1 MTKILKSIGTFILT
15 FAIITGLLMIGG
27 CAETRYNTTA
37 KIYKQVDNDLFLVD
51 GAGYV
56 WCVSDR
62 PDLVLGDMVTVYF
75 DNNCTDYTREDDII
89 LKIKRL
95 DN

>member
-1 MTKILKSIGTFILT
+1 MIKFFKAIGAFLLTFVIILT
-15 FAIITGLLMIGG
+15 LLMAGG

-37 KIYKQVDNDLFLVD
+37 KIYKQVDNNLFLVD

-56 WCVSDR
+56 WCVSNR
-62 PDLVLGDMVTVYF
+62 PDLALNDMVTVYF

-89 LKIKRL
+89 LKIKKL

>member
-1 MTKILKSIGTFILT
+1 MLVML
-15 FAIITGLLMIGG
+15 FALLIAGGL
-27 CAETRYNTTA
+27 ADTRYNTTA
-37 KIYKQVDNDLFLVD
+37 KVYSQENDVTLLVD

-56 WCVSDR
+56 WAVMDR
-62 PDLVLGDMVTVYF
+62 PDLTIGDFVTIYF
-75 DNNCTDYTREDDII
+75 DNNCTDYTRKDDKI